1 MVIFMPTHNAL
12 EHSIHF
18 GQLYASAQSRDG
30 DLAEFYA
37 HAMQSFLHILSDFDN
52 LHLPDTESDF
62 LKQPTSVF
70 SMNMQTGYAFI
81 TLRCNCR
88 MPRNLMICET

>member
-1 MVIFMPTHNAL
+1 MPTHNAL

-62 LKQPTSVF
+62 LKTTNVSFLHEYADRIFIHHPE
-70 SMNMQTGYAFI
+70 MQLQNAT
-81 TLRCNCR
+81 
-88 MPRNLMICET
+88 